1 MHLAVENLEARL
13 LFALNPT
20 PREQELLEML
30 NRMRT
35 HPQAEYKI
43 LTQTKNQD
51 VLDALNFFNVD
62 LKVLAQQFAALV
74 PAQPLAWNSALR
86 DAGILHSKAMLAAD
100 MQTHQAPG
108 ELDLAKR
115 IKAAGYTDMSVAG
128 ENVFAFANS
137 MFHAHASFAIDWG
150 NDAHGI
156 QSPPGH
162 RDNMMDADYREIG
175 MGIIDATK
183 GKDVGPI
190 LVSQEFGNRF
200 HFGNSFF
207 LGVIYSDT
215 NHDGQYNAGEGAG
228 GATINF
234 TGKAGTFSTTSMS
247 AGGYQL
253 QIPAGTYTVSATAK
267 ALGGTV
273 YYHNLNIG
281 SQNAK
286 QDFLAGNWPLAHYSK
301 GRLTIEGTAG
311 NDVFSV
317 TESAGQIHVKRNK
330 QTESFD
336 AAKIS
341 RIDLFGANGNDTIDF
356 STVSIPT
363 YIDAGKGND
372 SVICGGGSDTV
383 TGGAGN
389 DTVFGGNGNDQLHGS
404 IGNDWLYGQAGD
416 DKLFGEEGD
425 DSLNGGAGAD
435 VLDGGDGHDLAEKDS
450 LDTLLHVEAV
460 LT

>member
-1 MHLAVENLEARL
+1 
-13 LFALNPT
+13 
-20 PREQELLEML
+20 
-30 NRMRT
+30 
-35 HPQAEYKI
+35 
-43 LTQTKNQD
+43 
-51 VLDALNFFNVD
+51 
-62 LKVLAQQFAALV
+62 
-74 PAQPLAWNSALR
+74 
-86 DAGILHSKAMLAAD
+86 
-100 MQTHQAPG
+100 
-108 ELDLAKR
+108 
-115 IKAAGYTDMSVAG
+115 
-128 ENVFAFANS
+128 
-137 MFHAHASFAIDWG
+137 
-150 NDAHGI
+150 
-156 QSPPGH
+156 
-162 RDNMMDADYREIG
+162 MMDADYREIG

-404 IGNDWLYGQAGD
+404 IGNDWLYGQAGRER
-416 DKLFGEEGD
+416 FARYVAARR
-425 DSLNGGAGAD
+425 SSAD
-435 VLDGGDGHDLAEKDS
+435 VAATPASPPARRGVAATS
-450 LDTLLHVEAV
+450 LSAIPRRSSRASRRPWRRRWSIPSSEAHRPPAPIEIPRHSKGRSRRRCPGCAIQRRAR
-460 LT
+460 